1 VPDDV
6 FKLPQSSYDTVC
18 KVIISYTHIEKKTS
32 LGEVSRIMGT
42 DTTVISRNIAFLVAV
57 GLLEGGRDKG
67 ITPVGARLGRALEFH
82 QEDEIARTWREVL
95 TDAPLVQR
103 ILSAIRVR
111 GGMDAGTLQTQIVY
125 TAGVSKTS
133 GTTTGAAAVIEMLKA
148 AGLIVEREGKFIAP
162 VTAEQSDDRAEP
174 TGPTSAT
181 PTITLD
187 RAVPVFPASSG
198 SHDVSVRVDVQI
210 RVDATPDD
218 LAVIG
223 RNLRAMINELREQ
236 DADVDV
242 DIEALSEES

>member
-6 FKLPQSSYDTVC
+6 FKLPQSSYETVG
-18 KVIISYTHIEKKTS
+18 KVIISYTHIERKTS
-32 LGEVSRIMGT
+32 LSEVSKIMGT

-67 ITPVGARLGRALEFH
+67 ITPAGARLGRALEFR
-82 QEDEIARTWREVL
+82 QDEEIARTWREVL
-95 TDAPLVQR
+95 SDAPLVQR

-148 AGLIVEREGKFIAP
+148 SGLIVERDGKFIAP
-162 VTAEQSDDRAEP
+162 VTPEPSDDRAEP
-174 TGPTSAT
+174 
-181 PTITLD
+181 I
-187 RAVPVFPASSG
+187 VPASSPIAVDRSVPMFATSSASG
-198 SHDVSVRVDVQI
+198 DVSVRVDVQI
-210 RVDATPDD
+210 RLDATPDD
-218 LAVIG
+218 LEVIG
-223 RNLRAMINELREQ
+223 RSLRVMINELREQ

-242 DIEALSEES
+242 GIEALPEES